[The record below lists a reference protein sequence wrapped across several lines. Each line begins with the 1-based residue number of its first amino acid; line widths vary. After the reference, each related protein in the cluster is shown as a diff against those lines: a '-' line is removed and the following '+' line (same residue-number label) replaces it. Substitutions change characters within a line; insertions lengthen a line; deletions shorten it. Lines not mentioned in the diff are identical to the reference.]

1 MTLLVFTF
9 TTITILTAILCAMS
23 YRHLFFLIT
32 PLLFI
37 FGFVVT
43 IESTNYQGYPVES
56 RFIERGAEGLILS
69 VIETSDAYLV
79 LLKFNGDDEPRLV
92 SFLKSEIDQ
101 EALQK
106 AKAGR
111 NNVLKFGSESGNEA
125 NGQEAH
131 GERGVTVVPMN
142 ESEGF
147 GK

>member
-1 MTLLVFTF
+1 MTLLIFTF
-9 TTITILTAILCAMS
+9 TTITILSVLLTSKSAAI
-23 YRHLFFLIT
+23 FLV
-32 PLLFI
+32 PLLFAL
-37 FGFVVT
+37 GFVTTLQVP
-43 IESTNYQGYPVES
+43 NYQGYPIES
-56 RFIERGAEGLILS
+56 HFIERGAEGLILS

-111 NNVLKFGSESGNEA
+111 NLVLKFGSESGNGQD
-125 NGQEAH
+125 GQESR

-142 ESEGF
+142 QSEGF